1 MQRIALIKEGLMDIF
16 QAVAKERRII
26 AECLL
31 TEHENRYQMDY
42 IEQKPRVTDE
52 LDLSRIARDKTCC
65 FTGHRPEKLQRPY
78 EECIASLCKAIMDAY
93 EAGYRIYVCGM
104 ARGTDLWALHCVLM
118 LRSLYPEVRVIAA
131 IPFEGFEKSWDA
143 LDREMYHA
151 FVCQADIVHTV
162 TTMRSRRTF
171 QMHNVWMCDVS
182 SRLIALWDGEKG
194 GTANT
199 IAYAKRKKLE
209 IILL

>member
-1 MQRIALIKEGLMDIF
+1 MDIF
-16 QAVAKERRII
+16 QAMTKERMTI

-42 IEQKPRVTDE
+42 IEQKPRE
-52 LDLSRIARDKTCC
+52 KEKLDLSRIARDKTCC
-65 FTGHRPEKLQRPY
+65 FTGHRPEKLQRSH
-78 EECIASLCKAIMDAY
+78 EDCIASLCKAIMDAY
-93 EAGYRIYVCGM
+93 EAGYRTYISGM
-104 ARGTDLWALHCVLM
+104 ARGTDLWAFHCALM

-143 LDREMYHA
+143 FDQEMYQILL
-151 FVCQADIVHTV
+151 CQADLAHTV
-162 TTMRSRRTF
+162 TAARSRCAF
-171 QMHNVWMCDVS
+171 QMRNAWMCDLS
-182 SRLIALWDGEKG
+182 NRLIALWDGEKG